1 MKIPTSNVTI
11 WQNIKS
17 LLRSTTIHS
26 ECDLLIWQSQ
36 KLKIRLLVNCPAL
49 SLLCPQT
56 DVDVDDDDEE
66 EYRTNYPRHVL
77 LSQPIK
83 AFLLLVPSGAQLI
96 KSSLHSSAISSL
108 QSGLN
113 QCQLDCDWMEQ
124 PWHRESQAKH
134 PERGSCFICHLEN
147 IDLWIIEEHSVE
159 CH

>member
-36 KLKIRLLVNCPAL
+36 KLKIRLLANCPAL

-56 DVDVDDDDEE
+56 DVDVDADDEE

-83 AFLLLVPSGAQLI
+83 AFLPLVPSGAQLI

-124 PWHRESQAKH
+124 P
-134 PERGSCFICHLEN
+134 N
-147 IDLWIIEEHSVE
+147 IGNLKQNTRKEVHASFVISKISIIGLLRSIL
-159 CH
+159 